1 MEQLTHVGAV
11 SRRASLI
18 GAFGAV
24 AALTAAATSVPAAP
38 GPHAQP
44 HPSNGGMYL
53 LGDSWAAGLHA
64 DPARALGQVAAE
76 VLGMT
81 AHVDA
86 VSGTGY
92 VNTAGHE
99 NYLQRAR
106 TASGA
111 PRLVV
116 VQGGSN
122 DDHQALDEITANAE
136 ETYRVLRGRFPSARL
151 LVLGPGPDPEPVTEL
166 QRTVDTTLAAA
177 AHAVG
182 MHYVSML
189 QRDWIPSRLADSV
202 IDPDNH
208 HPTVEGH
215 AYLGTR
221 LAASVRLLHP
231 TLFA

>member
-1 MEQLTHVGAV
+1 MDQVTHVGGV
-11 SRRASLI
+11 SRRASLV

-24 AALTAAATSVPAAP
+24 ALLTAAAVTPPAK
-38 GPHAQP
+38 P

-53 LGDSWAAGLHA
+53 IGDSWAAGLHA

-76 VLGMT
+76 VLRMGI
-81 AHVDA
+81 HVDA

-106 TASGA
+106 KAAGS

-122 DDHQALDEITANAE
+122 DDHQSLDAITANAR
-136 ETYRVLRGRFPSARL
+136 ETYRVLRGRFPAARL
-151 LVLGPGPDPEPVTEL
+151 LVLGPGPDPEPVTDR
-166 QRTVDTTLAAA
+166 QRTVDTTLEAA
-177 AHAVG
+177 AHAAG
-182 MHYVSML
+182 LRYVSML
-189 QRDWIPSRLADSV
+189 QRDWIPSALADAV

-231 TLFA
+231 TLFD